1 MKSRSR
7 LSHSGGLL
15 LLASVLTANVSAG
28 QDTGV
33 LLLLQPGMASAD
45 FLSAPD
51 GDPSTTGFNLRFA
64 TIVYTGTRW
73 ITPIVGANVTP
84 YGSSGA
90 SRRNTNTPTLFAGN
104 VFPLLSSRRTGGWL
118 SLEVPLVLTYTF
130 GGGGQRNPRIYGR
143 DLALQSAFTLHLGRK
158 LLGDFGGT
166 LSRLRVYALMEQNL
180 TPNRRRSDL
189 PIDRFNPMAFYG
201 ITIPLGSARE
211 P

>member
-1 MKSRSR
+1 MTARAFPSCW
-7 LSHSGGLL
+7 GGLL
-15 LLASVLTANVSAG
+15 LLASVLTATTSLG
-28 QDTGV
+28 QATGV
-33 LLLLQPGMASAD
+33 VLLLQPGMASAD

-64 TIVYTGTRW
+64 AVVSTGTRW
-73 ITPIVGANVTP
+73 ITPIVGASVTP

-104 VFPLLSSRRTGGWL
+104 ILPLLSSRRTGGWL
-118 SLEVPLVLTYTF
+118 SLDVPVLLTYTF

-143 DLALQSAFTLHLGRK
+143 DVAVQSAFTLHLGRK
-158 LLGDFGGT
+158 LLGEFGGT

-201 ITIPLGSARE
+201 ITIPVGSSRE